1 MHLEDI
7 EQIIESPFSVSHSA
21 GNWNGWP
28 IGEYFSY
35 LKVRDDLEYEMLRIE
50 RWWYFRG
57 FKDDIAVFHREP
69 FGWPSKDVPAI
80 LNAIDPDKVA
90 FI

>member
-1 MHLEDI
+1 
-7 EQIIESPFSVSHSA
+7 
-21 GNWNGWP
+21 
-28 IGEYFSY
+28 
-35 LKVRDDLEYEMLRIE
+35 MLRIE